1 MRILLALAPL
11 LGAVAVTAAEVEP
24 LVPLDDPRPAP
35 AFELSDTAG
44 DTHRLA
50 DYTGRT
56 LVVNFWA
63 TWCPP
68 CIKEMPALD
77 NLQRELLDDG
87 VVVLGV
93 NMGETVEDIAG
104 FTDRV
109 AVDFPLLLSLD
120 MSAGQAWGVRG
131 LPTTYIVDKQ
141 GQIVYEILGEK
152 PWDDP
157 VIVEQ
162 IRDLTE
168 S

>member
-1 MRILLALAPL
+1 
-11 LGAVAVTAAEVEP
+11 V
-24 LVPLDDPRPAP
+24 D
-35 AFELSDTAG
+35 
-44 DTHRLA
+44 
-50 DYTGRT
+50 
-56 LVVNFWA
+56 
-63 TWCPP
+63 
-68 CIKEMPALD
+68 
-77 NLQRELLDDG
+77 
-87 VVVLGV
+87 
-93 NMGETVEDIAG
+93 DIAG

-141 GQIVYEILGEK
+141 GRIVYEVLGEK

-162 IRDLTE
+162 IRGLAE